1 MTIKLA
7 QYNADLIYT
16 AQKKFN
22 CGNAI
27 INKYVHENLKKQV
40 KQNLCAAYVLIDG
53 ADDNKFVGFCT
64 LAQHTISVASLS
76 SLQLDSLPRNIP
88 CTRLVMLGVDNAYQ
102 GQNLGKR
109 LMREALMM
117 TKNVANQVGSY
128 GMYLDGEAAAI
139 AFYQK
144 LGFVLLDGN
153 KAPDTSPM
161 FLPLTKI
168 P

>member
-1 MTIKLA
+1 
-7 QYNADLIYT
+7 
-16 AQKKFN
+16 
-22 CGNAI
+22 
-27 INKYVHENLKKQV
+27 
-40 KQNLCAAYVLIDG
+40 
-53 ADDNKFVGFCT
+53 
-64 LAQHTISVASLS
+64 
-76 SLQLDSLPRNIP
+76 
-88 CTRLVMLGVDNAYQ
+88 MLGVDNAYQ

-117 TKNVANQVGSY
+117 IKNVANQVGSY

-139 AFYQK
+139 VFYQK

-153 KAPDTSPM
+153 KAPDHSPM